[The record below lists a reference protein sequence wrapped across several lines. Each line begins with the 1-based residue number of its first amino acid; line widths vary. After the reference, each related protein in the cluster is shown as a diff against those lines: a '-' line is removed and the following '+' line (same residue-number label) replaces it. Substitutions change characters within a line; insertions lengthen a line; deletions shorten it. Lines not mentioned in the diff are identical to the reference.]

1 MAPGSTGS
9 SSWWQRSSGL
19 GARDH
24 RGTSPDG
31 CGRCVFGR
39 RPRRGDSARFRDE
52 QFLDSAAEDGADD
65 IQVAELDDV
74 GLAGPQARHLAGAD
88 DQAAVGTSRIYLPR
102 PAPRWWNLS
111 GQAREAEI
119 GRLRGFVEQVYRPG
133 FGHLAARLR
142 PCWESHDL
150 CLYCLD
156 IAAELHAVLYL
167 QSRRTIP
174 LLNGQAEY
182 ATRVLPALADLMS
195 TETRSGCHHHTPL
208 ANGGPIPTREGR
220 P

>member
-1 MAPGSTGS
+1 MTERLATLSYFFPAHDEEANLLGLVEEAMAT
-9 SSWWQRSSGL
+9 L
-19 GARDH
+19 TARVAEVL
-24 RGTSPDG
+24 PDEQG
-31 CGRCVFGR
+31 
-39 RPRRGDSARFRDE
+39 SARVY
-52 QFLDSAAEDGADD
+52 A
-65 IQVAELDDV
+65 
-74 GLAGPQARHLAGAD
+74 
-88 DQAAVGTSRIYLPR
+88 PR

-119 GRLRGFVEQVYRPG
+119 GRLRGFVEHVYRPG

-182 ATRVLPALADLMS
+182 ATRVLPALADLM
-195 TETRSGCHHHTPL
+195 TAETRSGCQQHP
-208 ANGGPIPTREGR
+208 AAADGR
-220 P
+220 SLPVSGR

>member
-1 MAPGSTGS
+1 MT
-9 SSWWQRSSGL
+9 
-19 GARDH
+19 
-24 RGTSPDG
+24 T
-31 CGRCVFGR
+31 
-39 RPRRGDSARFRDE
+39 DSALPQLVFQLAETAEKLASLERLVTGLSADVRSQSE
-52 QFLDSAAEDGADD
+52 QTARL
-65 IQVAELDDV
+65 QVVEEA
-74 GLAGPQARHLAGAD
+74 LATLTASVSEILPD
-88 DQAAVGTSRIYLPR
+88 DQGTSRAYAPR
-102 PAPRWWNLS
+102 PAPRWWSLT
-111 GQAREAEI
+111 GTERKAEI
-119 GRLRGFVEQVYRPG
+119 GRLRGFVEHVYQPG

-167 QSRRTIP
+167 QSRRTVP

-195 TETRSGCHHHTPL
+195 VETRSGCQHHDLT
-208 ANGGPIPTREGR
+208 ANGTALHGRGGR

>member
-1 MAPGSTGS
+1 VTDSALPQVVLQLAETTEKLAALERLVN
-9 SSWWQRSSGL
+9 QL
-19 GARDH
+19 GAGIRQQAEH
-24 RGTSPDG
+24 ATRLQAVEEAMATLT
-31 CGRCVFGR
+31 
-39 RPRRGDSARFRDE
+39 AR
-52 QFLDSAAEDGADD
+52 
-65 IQVAELDDV
+65 VAEVLPDE
-74 GLAGPQARHLAGAD
+74 H
-88 DQAAVGTSRIYLPR
+88 GTSRVYAPR

-119 GRLRGFVEQVYRPG
+119 GRLRGFVEHVYRPG

-167 QSRRTIP
+167 QARRTIP

-195 TETRSGCHHHTPL
+195 TETRTGCQHHTP
-208 ANGGPIPTREGR
+208 AMNGMPAPVITDTRQQ
-220 P
+220 PV

>member
-1 MAPGSTGS
+1 VTDTALANVVRQLAETAEKLAGLEQLVT
-9 SSWWQRSSGL
+9 GL
-19 GARDH
+19 GADIRQQADRTARLQALEEALAALAAKVSEVLPDEH
-24 RGTSPDG
+24 GT
-31 CGRCVFGR
+31 
-39 RPRRGDSARFRDE
+39 ARVY
-52 QFLDSAAEDGADD
+52 A
-65 IQVAELDDV
+65 
-74 GLAGPQARHLAGAD
+74 
-88 DQAAVGTSRIYLPR
+88 PR
-102 PAPRWWNLS
+102 PAPRWWNLT

-119 GRLRGFVEQVYRPG
+119 GRLRGFVEHVYRPG

-167 QSRRTIP
+167 QARRTVS

-195 TETRSGCHHHTPL
+195 TETRSGCQQHPATT
-208 ANGGPIPTREGR
+208 NGRSLPVSGR
-220 P
+220 

>member
-1 MAPGSTGS
+1 VSDSALQNVILQLAQTADKLAGLERLVTE
-9 SSWWQRSSGL
+9 L
-19 GARDH
+19 GADIRQQAE
-24 RGTSPDG
+24 RT
-31 CGRCVFGR
+31 
-39 RPRRGDSARFRDE
+39 AR
-52 QFLDSAAEDGADD
+52 L
-65 IQVAELDDV
+65 QVLEEA
-74 GLAGPQARHLAGAD
+74 LATLTARVTEVLPD
-88 DQAAVGTSRIYLPR
+88 DQGSPR
-102 PAPRWWNLS
+102 VYAPRAAPRWWNLT

-142 PCWESHDL
+142 PCWERHDL

-167 QSRRTIP
+167 QSRRTVP

-195 TETRSGCHHHTPL
+195 TETRSGCQHHTP
-208 ANGGPIPTREGR
+208 ATNGR
-220 P
+220 PLPVGGGQP

>member
-1 MAPGSTGS
+1 MSDSALPNMVRQLAETAEKLAGLERLVKDLGADIRQQAERTARLQAVEEALAALTARVAGVLPDEQGS
-9 SSWWQRSSGL
+9 SRVY
-19 GARDH
+19 A
-24 RGTSPDG
+24 
-31 CGRCVFGR
+31 
-39 RPRRGDSARFRDE
+39 
-52 QFLDSAAEDGADD
+52 
-65 IQVAELDDV
+65 
-74 GLAGPQARHLAGAD
+74 
-88 DQAAVGTSRIYLPR
+88 PR
-102 PAPRWWNLS
+102 PAPRWWNLT

-119 GRLRGFVEQVYRPG
+119 GRLRGFVDHVYRPG

-167 QSRRTIP
+167 QSRRTAS

-195 TETRSGCHHHTPL
+195 TETRSGCQHHAL
-208 ANGGPIPTREGR
+208 AANGR
-220 P
+220 PVPAGGGQP

>member
-1 MAPGSTGS
+1 MT
-9 SSWWQRSSGL
+9 
-19 GARDH
+19 
-24 RGTSPDG
+24 
-31 CGRCVFGR
+31 
-39 RPRRGDSARFRDE
+39 
-52 QFLDSAAEDGADD
+52 DGALPKLVL
-65 IQVAELDDV
+65 QLTETAEKLAGLERLVAELGTDIRK
-74 GLAGPQARHLAGAD
+74 QAVRTARLQAVEEALTSLTVRVSEVLPD
-88 DQAAVGTSRIYLPR
+88 DQGSPRLYAPR

-111 GQAREAEI
+111 GQARDAEM
-119 GRLRGFVEQVYRPG
+119 GRLRGFVEHVYRPG

-167 QSRRTIP
+167 QSRRTVP

-195 TETRSGCHHHTPL
+195 VETRSGCEHHLPGANSTPL
-208 ANGGPIPTREGR
+208 PARGGRS
-220 P
+220 

>member
-1 MAPGSTGS
+1 VTDIAVQNIVLQLTEAADKLAALE
-9 SSWWQRSSGL
+9 RLVATL
-19 GARDH
+19 GADIRQQAD
-24 RGTSPDG
+24 R
-31 CGRCVFGR
+31 
-39 RPRRGDSARFRDE
+39 SARL
-52 QFLDSAAEDGADD
+52 QVLEDALATLTAK
-65 IQVAELDDV
+65 VAEVL
-74 GLAGPQARHLAGAD
+74 PD
-88 DQAAVGTSRIYLPR
+88 DQGASRAYAPR

-111 GQAREAEI
+111 GEAREAEI

-167 QSRRTIP
+167 QSRRTVP

-195 TETRSGCHHHTPL
+195 TETRSGCQHHPAAT
-208 ANGGPIPTREGR
+208 NGRSLPVSGR
-220 P
+220 